1 MTKTSRLIWPTMANR
16 LDTLFQEK
24 RDILSVYC
32 TAGYPGLQDTV
43 EVISA
48 IEAAGG
54 DLVEIG
60 IPFSDPLA
68 DGPVIQSSGQQAL
81 DNGMNLTLLFEQLQG
96 IRDKVSIPLILM
108 GYVNPIM
115 QFGFEA
121 FSQNSEKIGIDGT
134 IIPDLPLEEYVSNYK
149 SLFNQYGLYNIGL
162 ITPQTPDA
170 RLKFVDESSEGFVYM
185 VSTSSTTGG
194 SKQLSDSAP
203 YFERIKGMN
212 LSNPTL
218 IGFNIHDRQ
227 SFEVACK
234 HSRGGIIGSAFIKAL
249 GETSDIVGTVSEFI
263 KSIK

>member
-1 MTKTSRLIWPTMANR
+1 MANR
-16 LDTLFQEK
+16 LDTLFQK
-24 RDILSVYC
+24 KSNILSIYC

-43 EVISA
+43 KVVSA
-48 IEAAGG
+48 IEDAGG

-68 DGPVIQSSGQQAL
+68 DGPVIQASGQQAL
-81 DNGMNLTLLFEQLQG
+81 DNGMNLSLLFEQLQG

-115 QFGFEA
+115 QYGFEK
-121 FSQNSEKIGIDGT
+121 FSQTCEQIGIDGT

-162 ITPQTPDA
+162 ITPQTPDE
-170 RLKFVDESSEGFVYM
+170 RVKYVDESSEGFVYM

-194 SKQLSDSAP
+194 SKRLSDSAA
-203 YFERIKGMN
+203 YFERIKGLN

-218 IGFNIHDRQ
+218 IGFNIHDRE

-234 HSRGGIIGSAFIKAL
+234 YSRGGIIGSAFIKAL
-249 GETSDIVGTVSEFI
+249 GGANNTVQVVSEFVE
-263 KSIK
+263 SIK

>member
-1 MTKTSRLIWPTMANR
+1 MANR
-16 LDTLFQEK
+16 LTTLFQEK
-24 RDILSVYC
+24 RDILSIYC

-48 IEAAGG
+48 IETAGG

-68 DGPVIQSSGQQAL
+68 DGPVIQASGQQAL
-81 DNGMNLTLLFEQLQG
+81 DNGMNLALLFEQLQG
-96 IRDKVSIPLILM
+96 IRNTVTIPLVLM
-108 GYVNPIM
+108 GYINPIM
-115 QFGFEA
+115 QYGFEA
-121 FSQNSEKIGIDGT
+121 FAQSCAKIGIDGT

-149 SLFNQYGLYNIGL
+149 SLFNQYGLCNIGL
-162 ITPQTPDA
+162 ITPQTTDE
-170 RLKFVDESSEGFVYM
+170 RVKYVDECSEGFVYM

-203 YFERIKGMN
+203 YFERIKGLT

-234 HSRGGIIGSAFIKAL
+234 YSRGGIIGSAFIKAL
-249 GETSDIVGTVSEFI
+249 GETSDTVHTVSEFI
-263 KSIK
+263 KNIK